1 MNAWAEYRRTGYP
14 KQFPIMKND
23 SQGVIDTNIGVRRLP
38 FTTSERDNN
47 LTGYDDAVKKLGG
60 PDNGATRVFW
70 DIDKPNF

>member
-47 LTGYDDAVKKLGG
+47 LTGYDDAVKNWVARIMEQPVSFG
-60 PDNGATRVFW
+60 
-70 DIDKPNF
+70 I